1 MWNRPHLMK
10 DVADL
15 LFSAGAAAWLV
26 VLVIGAARLPLFPI
40 REIVVTNELHD
51 VRGVD
56 IARAMSENLR
66 GNFFSVSLES
76 LRQSLEQLSW
86 VRRAELRRRWPAG
99 IEVSIEEQV
108 PVAFWGQAGGQ
119 LVNSHGEIFTA
130 TVGLPA
136 PESLPLLVGPA
147 SFAPEMLGHY
157 QQAVE
162 LLRPLGRFPSILNVS
177 PRLAV
182 QLKLD
187 DGMIVELGRQQA
199 KAPVKERLERF
210 VEFYPSI
217 LTVARKRPEVVDM
230 RYPNG
235 FALKVNGLA
244 AAPVAEEKGKP

>member
-40 REIVVTNELHD
+40 REIVVTNELHE

-56 IARAMSENLR
+56 IERAMSENLR

-130 TVGLPA
+130 TVGLPS

-147 SFAPEMLGHY
+147 SFAPEML
-157 QQAVE
+157 AIIN
-162 LLRPLGRFPSILNVS
+162 RPSNCCSRWGAFPV
-177 PRLAV
+177 
-182 QLKLD
+182 
-187 DGMIVELGRQQA
+187 
-199 KAPVKERLERF
+199 F
-210 VEFYPSI
+210 
-217 LTVARKRPEVVDM
+217 
-230 RYPNG
+230 
-235 FALKVNGLA
+235 
-244 AAPVAEEKGKP
+244 

>member
-10 DVADL
+10 DVSDL
-15 LFSAGAAAWLV
+15 LFTAGAAVWLV
-26 VLVIGAARLPLFPI
+26 VLVIAAARLPLFPI
-40 REIVVTNELHD
+40 REIVVTNELHE
-51 VRGVD
+51 VRGTE
-56 IARAMSENLR
+56 IQRAMAEGLR

-99 IEVSIEEQV
+99 IEVGIEEHV
-108 PVAFWGQAGGQ
+108 PVAFWGQTGGQ
-119 LVNSHGEIFTA
+119 MVNSRGEIFTA
-130 TVGLPA
+130 TVGLPP
-136 PESLPLLVGPA
+136 PESLPLLVGP
-147 SFAPEMLGHY
+147 SNFAPDMLGHY

-199 KAPVKERLERF
+199 KAPVRERLERF

-217 LTVARKRPEVVDM
+217 LTVARKRPEIVDM

-244 AAPVAEEKGKP
+244 AAPATEGKGKP

>member
-15 LFSAGAAAWLV
+15 LFTAGAAVWLV
-26 VLVIGAARLPLFPI
+26 VLVVAAARLPLFPI
-40 REIVVTNELHD
+40 REIVVNNELHE
-51 VRGVD
+51 VRGVE
-56 IARAMSENLR
+56 IQRAMSEGLH

-86 VRRAELRRRWPAG
+86 VRRAELRRRWPAA
-99 IEVSIEEQV
+99 IEVNIEEQV
-108 PVAFWGQAGGQ
+108 PVAFWGQTGGQ

-130 TVGLPA
+130 TTDVPA
-136 PESLPLLVGPA
+136 QESLPLLVGPT
-147 SFAPEMLGHY
+147 SFAPEMLGY
-157 QQAVE
+157 YRQAVD
-162 LLRPLGRFPSILNVS
+162 LLHPLGRFPSVLNVS

-244 AAPVAEEKGKP
+244 GASAAEEKGKP